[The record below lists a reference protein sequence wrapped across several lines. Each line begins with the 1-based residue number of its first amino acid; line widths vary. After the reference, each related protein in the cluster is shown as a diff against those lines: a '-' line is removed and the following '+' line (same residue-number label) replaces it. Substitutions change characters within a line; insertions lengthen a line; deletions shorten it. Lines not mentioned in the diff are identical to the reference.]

1 MDIFKL
7 KRGFYQKMINTQ
19 SPKRLWDHFSELED
33 RIRSCTTHDHYSLD
47 GKMPETV
54 MKGHTLDITTVC
66 EYEWYEWVMYNGTTC
81 KLPDPKF
88 VLGLYL
94 GPAIDVGYAMNSKVL
109 KNTGE
114 VFPLSTLSTLSIEE
128 TDNTDLKEQHL
139 KFDES
144 VIANL
149 GDTTT
154 ETDLPDKDSTPTYDT
169 YVNDMTEGTLDAPD
183 EDLEPTPEAGD
194 KYVNTDVMLPHGG
207 TLLRGRVIECKRDDN
222 GNPVGRSN

>member
-1 MDIFKL
+1 M
-7 KRGFYQKMINTQ
+7 
-19 SPKRLWDHFSELED
+19 
-33 RIRSCTTHDHYSLD
+33 
-47 GKMPETV
+47 
-54 MKGHTLDITTVC
+54 
-66 EYEWYEWVMYNGTTC
+66 
-81 KLPDPKF
+81 
-88 VLGLYL
+88 

-109 KNTGE
+109 KNNGE

-139 KFDES
+139 KFDGS

-183 EDLEPTPEAGD
+183 KDLEPTPEAGD
-194 KYVNTDVMLPHGG
+194 KYVNTDVMLPRGG
-207 TLLRGRVIECKRDDN
+207 TLLRGRVIECKLDRN
-222 GNPVGRSN
+222 TMTLTARSRRRRNAKGGGPKPNQSRYIPDTHPNRKRRGGSSIIAIPSETYWRRGHVTLAAHPIEILAVRKTDGEIWKRGDR

>member
-1 MDIFKL
+1 
-7 KRGFYQKMINTQ
+7 
-19 SPKRLWDHFSELED
+19 
-33 RIRSCTTHDHYSLD
+33 
-47 GKMPETV
+47 
-54 MKGHTLDITTVC
+54 
-66 EYEWYEWVMYNGTTC
+66 MYNGTTC

-114 VFPLSTLSTLSIEE
+114 VFPLSTLSTLSMEE
-128 TDNTDLKEQHL
+128 MDDTDLKEQHL
-139 KFDES
+139 KFDGS